1 MFDFNSL
8 NLDQVKVDDYS
19 PLPVGEYEAIIDAFK
34 IENNKNGNGVN
45 AIITYRITSDGYQN
59 RQLKQWLVLSNP
71 NQKAVEIAKQKL
83 VKLINC
89 IDPVGGVEKANA
101 NGEAFFVNQVIGLKL
116 SIKPAEGNYSA
127 SNNVDYAFSLKD
139 RKPQAPKVTDQPK
152 DDDVPF

>member
-8 NLDQVKVDDYS
+8 NLSEVKLDDYS

-34 IENNKNGNGVN
+34 IETNKNANGVN

-71 NQKAVEIAKQKL
+71 RKTAVEIAKQKL
-83 VKLINC
+83 VRLINA
-89 IDPVGGVEKANA
+89 IDPIGGVDKANS
-101 NGEAFFVNQVIGLKL
+101 NGEVFFVNQVIGLKL
-116 SIKPAEGNYSA
+116 SIKPAEGNFSA

-139 RKPQAPKVTDQPK
+139 RKPQLPIAEDQPK
-152 DDDVPF
+152 DADIPF